1 MPRVIAIDGPAGAGK
16 STSSQ
21 GLARRL
27 GFGYLDTGAMY
38 RVVGILA
45 QERGVALDDDAALGA
60 LCSGLRFGTGTDRL
74 VVDGRDLSEAIR
86 RGDAGELASRVS
98 ARPVVRAALVA
109 VQRAIATAGDVVME
123 GRDIGTVVCPD
134 APVKFFLTAEAPE
147 RARRRAHELRARGE
161 AVDEAALVTDLAV
174 RDARDRGRSTAPL
187 RAADDAI
194 VLDTTGRTLDEVITE
209 MERVVRT
216 RLGIGNP

>member
-1 MPRVIAIDGPAGAGK
+1 M
-16 STSSQ
+16 
-21 GLARRL
+21 RRSV
-27 GFGYLDTGAMY
+27 
-38 RVVGILA
+38 R
-45 QERGVALDDDAALGA
+45 
-60 LCSGLRFGTGTDRL
+60 LCGGLRFGTGPDRL

-134 APVKFFLTAEAPE
+134 APVKFFLTAEPPE
-147 RARRRAHELRARGE
+147 RARRRALELRARGE
-161 AVDEAALVTDLAV
+161 AVDEAALATDLAV

-194 VLDTTGRTLDEVITE
+194 VLDTTGRTLEEVIAE
-209 MERVVRT
+209 MERVVHT